1 MAHPI
6 APQQQAQGQARS
18 NNVAPHKLIPRVHE
32 LPASISDAQPRQFL
46 YRTESRA
53 SRFSPYRSFP
63 SSVIGRLVNEAIQY
77 DTCSNKKKVGWSGDR
92 ERESV
97 CFSTTRSI
105 RLCAVTGIGLHRVSH
120 VTQVYAPRR
129 VCAFASVNW
138 CESGRRNDDTRRSS
152 CPMPLIDFTGR
163 KRASALRLI
172 GN

>member
-32 LPASISDAQPRQFL
+32 SPRSTHRFQFSSIERKIERP
-46 YRTESRA
+46 
-53 SRFSPYRSFP
+53 RFSPSIIASHSSAPPFP
-63 SSVIGRLVNEAIQY
+63 SIASSTKRYNIIRVSSE
-77 DTCSNKKKVGWSGDR
+77 KKSDGAR
-92 ERESV
+92 EREW
-97 CFSTTRSI
+97 FSTTRSNY
-105 RLCAVTGIGLHRVSH
+105 GDIGLHRVSH

-129 VCAFASVNW
+129 VCAFVSVNW
-138 CESGRRNDDTRRSS
+138 CESGRCNDDARRSS